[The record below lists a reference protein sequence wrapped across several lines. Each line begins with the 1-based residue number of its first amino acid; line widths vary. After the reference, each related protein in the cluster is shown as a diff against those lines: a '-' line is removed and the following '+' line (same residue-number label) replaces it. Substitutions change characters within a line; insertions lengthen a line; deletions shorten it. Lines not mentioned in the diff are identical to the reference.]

1 MSAKTDK
8 TDTLK
13 KKMLETLEASLGVV
27 TSACKAVGIH
37 RSTHYDWMNNDD
49 QYAKAVHEIQ
59 DVALDFAES
68 QLHSQIKGGSTS
80 ATIFYLKCKGKK
92 RGYIERQEIDF
103 RGGELD
109 LSDISTEE
117 IQEYL
122 SRQNEEQEEKD

>member
-13 KKMLETLEASLGVV
+13 KKMLDTLEASLGVV

-49 QYAKAVHEIQ
+49 QYSKAVHEIQ

-103 RGGELD
+103 KGGEPD
-109 LSDISTEE
+109 MSDISTEE